1 MISQKPIMH
10 YLDYYKEWF
19 NALHNAKKLT
29 DMKDVHDK
37 GVRFLDILGEL
48 KDADLIS
55 ITIVNRYMEEV
66 ISCTN
71 RKLNTYY
78 N

>member
-1 MISQKPIMH
+1 MH
-10 YLDYYKEWF
+10 YLDYYKAWF

-37 GVRFLDILGEL
+37 GVVFMNILNELWAYDLLAIEIVERYGEE
-48 KDADLIS
+48 
-55 ITIVNRYMEEV
+55 IVSE
-66 ISCTN
+66 T
-71 RKLNTYY
+71 RKKENSYY